1 MQNIYREFFDQYK
14 EFELDVKKLESLKH
28 KFTKGLTWSC
38 DDRDMLLEAYRKI
51 KYPNIRSL
59 SNEKIPML
67 VLEEF
72 ENLNRILWENTKKD
86 SPKVEDIFHDV
97 YDEFISIFEE
107 FKRKLYQE
115 I

>member
-1 MQNIYREFFDQYK
+1 
-14 EFELDVKKLESLKH
+14 
-28 KFTKGLTWSC
+28 
-38 DDRDMLLEAYRKI
+38 
-51 KYPNIRSL
+51 
-59 SNEKIPML
+59 ML

-72 ENLNRILWENTKKD
+72 EKLNRILWENTMKA
-86 SPKVEDIFHDV
+86 SPKVEDIFDDV